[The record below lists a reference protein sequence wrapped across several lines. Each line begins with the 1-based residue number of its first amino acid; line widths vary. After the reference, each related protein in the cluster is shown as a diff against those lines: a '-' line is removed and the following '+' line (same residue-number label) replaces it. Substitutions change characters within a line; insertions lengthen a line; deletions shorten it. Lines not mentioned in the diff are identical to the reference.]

1 MAQSK
6 DPVLQQMRAAAVSK
20 HVYDDFPAVLALLA
34 SLGFWNKRDEN
45 PYLRENFIQIIMNA
59 ENFAMSFDELEEVCA
74 YREKTLRLH
83 CTRYIKHYL
92 REYKYYRTLPLPMLV
107 SRYIEF
113 CMDPSLRYAAEEYFR
128 FPTEGIAEYIAGY
141 PCPSAEKE
149 LSLHMYYHFMGQTLI
164 KAG

>member
-59 ENFAMSFDELEEVCA
+59 ENFAMSFDELEEDRKSV
-74 YREKTLRLH
+74 
-83 CTRYIKHYL
+83 
-92 REYKYYRTLPLPMLV
+92 V
-107 SRYIEF
+107 
-113 CMDPSLRYAAEEYFR
+113 
-128 FPTEGIAEYIAGY
+128 
-141 PCPSAEKE
+141 
-149 LSLHMYYHFMGQTLI
+149 
-164 KAG
+164 